1 MLPVLTHLL
10 ALLTK
15 AWASNLITRASD
27 LITQPSF
34 AHSSPV
40 LLVLLTVLTLV
51 AFAVAVLSAFT
62 FVSSQLSRGSLLTT
76 SFRSVRSNGI
86 LSESAYLTILKY
98 KITSFSLTPC
108 LWVVPS

>member
-15 AWASNLITRASD
+15 AWASD

-51 AFAVAVLSAFT
+51 ACAVAVLSAFT

-108 LWVVPS
+108 LWVVLS